1 MNGAAWVRII
11 TSQVVSKVP
20 CLLRG
25 VIVTPNGENNAGL
38 VTLYNG
44 ESTGDPVLYPI
55 RAGKGETK
63 QVIFDT
69 PLVCDRG
76 LYVVLGSHVDEC
88 LVQWELKCK

>member
-1 MNGAAWVRII
+1 MEKATWVRII

-25 VIVTPNGENNAGL
+25 VIVTPNGESNKGL

-44 ESTGDPVLYPI
+44 ESTGDPSLYPI
-55 RAGKGETK
+55 RAGVGETK
-63 QVIFDT
+63 QITFDV

-76 LYVVLGSHVDEC
+76 LYVVLGAHVDEC
-88 LVQWELKCK
+88 LVQWEPKVI

>member
-1 MNGAAWVRII
+1 MEAAWIRIT

-25 VIVTPNGENNAGL
+25 VVVTPNGDSNNGN
-38 VTLYNG
+38 VTLYDG
-44 ESTGDPVLYPI
+44 ESTSDPKIYII
-55 RAGKGETK
+55 RSGTGRTS
-63 QVIFDT
+63 QITFDS

-88 LVQWELKCK
+88 LIQYDTKEK